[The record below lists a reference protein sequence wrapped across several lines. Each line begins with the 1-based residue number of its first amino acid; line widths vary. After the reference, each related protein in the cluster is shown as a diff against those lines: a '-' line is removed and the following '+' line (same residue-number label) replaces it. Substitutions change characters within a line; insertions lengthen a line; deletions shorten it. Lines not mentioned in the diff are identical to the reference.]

1 MKNNKNLFWG
11 FFFILCAVFVLLRQ
25 LGFYTDIS
33 LIKLLLTIGFASVII
48 NGVKHCNFFSILVP
62 SACLFIM
69 YDDVLG
75 FDDFSP
81 FSLICAAIFA
91 AIGLQMIFPKKH
103 HHIEFD
109 GISKREHFDDK
120 QAQTYEEGQ
129 GGNGTDIRFQNLFG
143 SCIKYANSNAFTHA
157 DLECTFGCMTVYF
170 DNAVIQGNTAYIHV
184 DVTFGTLVL
193 YLPSTWQVEDDI
205 DAVFGGT
212 RYQNPIGNP
221 IGPKVVITGDVVFS
235 SVTVKYI

>member
-1 MKNNKNLFWG
+1 MKNNKNIFWG

-25 LGFYTDIS
+25 LGFYPEIS
-33 LIKLLLTIGFASVII
+33 LIRLLITIGFVSVII
-48 NGVKHCNFFSILVP
+48 NGIKHCNFFSILIP
-62 SACLFIM
+62 SACLLVM

-75 FDDFSP
+75 FDEFSP

-103 HHIEFD
+103 QHIEFD
-109 GISKREHFDDK
+109 GGSKKEHFSGT
-120 QAQTYEEGQ
+120 QGQTYEGQ
-129 GGNGTDIRFQNLFG
+129 SGYSSDIKFQNIFG
-143 SCIKYANSNAFTHA
+143 SCIKYANANNFTHA
-157 DLECTFGCMTVYF
+157 DLECTFGTMTVYF

-193 YLPSTWQVEDDI
+193 YLPSTWQVEDDV
-205 DAVFGGT
+205 DAVFAGT

-221 IGPKVVITGDVVFS
+221 IGPKVIITGDAVFS